1 MTFRKLA
8 YGASAVA
15 IMMSASTAVYAQ
27 ETTGGI
33 SGAVY
38 DAAGAPVAGATV
50 TVTHEPSGTTSTTV
64 TDQNGSFSSRG
75 LRVGGPYTVRSTSSA
90 GDAVAQV
97 ATIGIGTPA
106 SVELVVA
113 GAADSAAQ
121 VADVV
126 VTGVRSGGLR
136 TSPRSN
142 LNLADI
148 ETLPSIGRD
157 IKDIVRT
164 TPFATV
170 DPTNNDALSIGGQNT
185 RFNAILID
193 GVRQNDDFGLNQN
206 GYPTLGSPISRSVI
220 QAVSV
225 DVAPYGVQ
233 YGSFTGGVVNSVTKS
248 GGNDFHGE
256 LFYEKTDQD
265 LRGETFSYED
275 FVTGQRQNRSVVGE
289 FEEKTWGATLSG
301 PIIKDRLFFLLNYEK
316 FESATPVLSG
326 PQGAGLPNEAQGITQ
341 AQIDQV
347 RQIATTVYGYDPLD
361 WRAGALETYDEKYFA
376 KLDWNI
382 NDRHRAV
389 VSYQQTEGS
398 DLRLNN
404 TTTSGNNI
412 SVGLLSSAYEIV
424 TNLKAYKAQLFSDWT
439 DRFSTEFSFT
449 RKEVENISQGLA
461 GNDFAAMQVYLDS
474 PYGAQTG
481 VRRSI
486 RFGPERSRHANALTV
501 DTTQYRFVGKYD
513 AGFGHRFTAGIEREE
528 QDIFNLF
535 VQVANAEYE
544 FDSIASFQAR
554 QAASIGYSNAATNNK
569 ADGAASF
576 SYAQN
581 SFYFQDEWT
590 ATPNLTVTAG
600 LRYDLYTSDDKPLLN
615 PGFVQRFGF
624 GNDKNLDGVGILQP
638 RFAFNWRAP
647 WDVTVYGGFGRF
659 QGGSPNVWISNSYS
673 NPGNLIGSFQ
683 CKISSTY
690 QSQFASAFPVCSAA
704 QQAALT
710 NVDGLAVKPVA
721 QTAVTASAN
730 QGTGNINLIDPAFKT
745 PSIWK
750 TSIGATKA
758 FDLSRFRMGE
768 GWNLTAEYV
777 HSELQDAI
785 GWVDLSL
792 ARTQNGTAPDGRPV
806 FGPNPTRTGQQ
817 VLMMTNFNGGQTDQ
831 FAVALGKDWYDG
843 LLEGAGFN
851 LSYTYLDVTDRSP
864 ATSSTASSNYGNI
877 ALSDPNDPAL
887 TTSNYEIEHALKLNV
902 SYSRAFFGD
911 YRTRINMY
919 AQRRSGLPFS
929 YTFGTS
935 PASLT
940 GEYITTQRQLLYVP
954 QVDSSGNVTAT
965 SDPLVRYGS
974 TTSGGVTTPFDL
986 AAFNAFLKR
995 TGLIDYAGSI
1005 APRNAFKSPYV
1016 TTVDMHIEQEL
1027 PAFFPGGAKLVGYMD
1042 IENLGN
1048 LLNDEWGVIQQIG
1061 FPYTSNNITAT
1072 RTGNQFYTYNSFQD
1086 RSPSTFGTN
1095 SVWQIKV
1102 GVRYSF

>member
-8 YGASAVA
+8 YGASAAA
-15 IMMSASTAVYAQ
+15 IMMSASTAVFAQ

-38 DAAGAPVAGATV
+38 DAAGSPVGGATV
-50 TVTHEPSGTTSTTV
+50 TVVHVPSGTTSTTF
-64 TDQNGSFSSRG
+64 TDPNGQFSSRG
-75 LRVGGPYTVRSTSSA
+75 LRVGGPYLVRSASAA
-90 GDAVAQV
+90 GDAAAQV
-97 ATIGIGTPA
+97 ATIGIGTPV
-106 SVELVVA
+106 SIELVIA
-113 GAADSAAQ
+113 GAGESAAQ
-121 VADVV
+121 VDDVV

-164 TPFATV
+164 TPFATT
-170 DPTNNDALSIGGQNT
+170 DPSNFDALSIGGQNT

-206 GYPTLGSPISRSVI
+206 GYPTLSTPISRSVI

-256 LFYEKTDQD
+256 VFYEKTDQD
-265 LRGETFSYED
+265 MRGETFSYED

-316 FESATPVLSG
+316 FDSATPVLSG
-326 PQGAGLPNEAQGITQ
+326 PEGAGLPNEAAGITQ

-347 RQIATTVYGYDPLD
+347 RQIAQTVYGYDPLD
-361 WRAGALETYDEKYFA
+361 WRAGALETFDEKYFA

-389 VSYQQTEGS
+389 VSYQQTQGS

-404 TTTSGNNI
+404 TTTSGTNL
-412 SVGLLSSAYEIV
+412 SVGLLSSAYQIV
-424 TNLKAYKAQLFSDWT
+424 TDLTAYKVQLFSDWT
-439 DRFSTEFSFT
+439 DRFSTEFSYT

-461 GNDFAAMQVYLDS
+461 GNDFAAMQIYLDS
-474 PYGAQTG
+474 PYGAQSGT
-481 VRRSI
+481 RRSI
-486 RFGPERSRHANALTV
+486 RFGPERSRAANALTV

-513 AGFGHRFTAGIEREE
+513 AGFGHRFTVGVEREE

-535 VQVANAEYE
+535 VQVANGEYE
-544 FDSIASFQAR
+544 FASIADFQNR

-590 ATPNLTVTAG
+590 ATPNLTITAG
-600 LRYDLYTSDDKPLLN
+600 LRYDLYTSDDKPKLN
-615 PGFVQRFGF
+615 QAFVDRFGF
-624 GNDKNLDGVGILQP
+624 GNDTNLDGIGILQP
-638 RFAFNWRAP
+638 RFGFNWRAP

-683 CKISSTY
+683 CKTSNQVNGQAY
-690 QSQFASAFPVCSAA
+690 NSQFAGGFAVCNAA
-704 QQAALT
+704 QQAALA
-710 NVDGLAVKPVA
+710 NVDGLVVKPVA
-721 QTAVTASAN
+721 QTAVTTSAN
-730 QGTGNINLIDPAFKT
+730 LGTGNINLIDPTFKT

-750 TSIGATKA
+750 ASLGATKA
-758 FDLSRFRMGE
+758 FDLSRFNLGE
-768 GWNLTAEYV
+768 GWNVTAEYV
-777 HSELQDAI
+777 HSELQDAV
-785 GWVDLSL
+785 GWVDLSM
-792 ARTQNGTAPDGRPV
+792 AKTVTGTAPDGRPV
-806 FGPNPTRTGQQ
+806 YGPNPVRRGQN
-817 VLMMTNFNGGQTDQ
+817 VLMMTNFDGGKTDQ
-831 FAVALGKDWYDG
+831 FAIGLGKDWYDG
-843 LLEGAGFN
+843 WLNGAGFN
-851 LSYTYLDVTDRSP
+851 LSYTYLDSTDRSP
-864 ATSSTASSNYGNI
+864 GSSSTASSSFGNN
-877 ALSDPNDPAL
+877 ALFDANDPTLAD
-887 TTSNYEIEHALKLNV
+887 SNYEIEHALKLSV

-911 YRTRINMY
+911 YRTRIGMF

-929 YTFGTS
+929 YTFSTS
-935 PASLT
+935 PANQF
-940 GEYITTQRQLLYVP
+940 GEYVTTFRQLLYVP
-954 QVDSSGNVTAT
+954 KTDSSGNVTAT
-965 SDPLVRYGS
+965 SDPLVNYG
-974 TTSGGVTTPFDL
+974 
-986 AAFNAFLKR
+986 ANFNVANFNDFLKR
-995 TGLIDYAGSI
+995 TGLIDYAGEIS
-1005 APRNAFKSPYV
+1005 PRNAFKSPYV

-1027 PAFFPGGAKLVGYMD
+1027 PAFFPGGAKLIGYMD

-1048 LLNDEWGVIQQIG
+1048 LLNDEWGSIQQIA
-1061 FPYTSNNITAT
+1061 FPYTSANVDAT
-1072 RTGNQFYTYNSFQD
+1072 RTATQYNYNTFTT
-1086 RSPSTFGTN
+1086 RSPATFGTN

-1102 GVRYSF
+1102 GVRYQF

>member
-15 IMMSASTAVYAQ
+15 IMMSASTAAFAQ

-33 SGAVY
+33 VGVVY
-38 DAAGAPVAGATV
+38 DASGSPVAGATV
-50 TVTHEPSGTTSTTV
+50 VVTHVPSGTSATTV
-64 TDQNGSFSSRG
+64 TDANGAFSTRS
-75 LRVGGPYTVRSTSSA
+75 LRVGGPYTVRSTSAA
-90 GDAVAQV
+90 GDASADVAS
-97 ATIGIGTPA
+97 IGIGTPVG
-106 SVELVVA
+106 VELVIK
-113 GAADSAAQ
+113 GAAGEATSLSDI
-121 VADVV
+121 V
-126 VTGVRSGGLR
+126 VTGQRTGGLR

-157 IKDIVRT
+157 IKDVVRT

-185 RFNAILID
+185 RYNAILID
-193 GVRQNDDFGLNQN
+193 GIRQSDDFGLNGN
-206 GYPTLGSPISRSVI
+206 GYPTLNSPISRSVI

-248 GGNDFHGE
+248 GGNTFHGE
-256 LFYEKTDQD
+256 VFYEKTDQD
-265 LRGETFSYED
+265 MRGETFSYED

-326 PQGAGLPNEAQGITQ
+326 PQGAGLPNEAPGITQ
-341 AQIDQV
+341 AEIDQV
-347 RQIATTVYGYDPLD
+347 RAIAKNVYGYDPLD

-382 NDRHRAV
+382 NDNHRAV

-404 TTTSGNNI
+404 TTTSGNNV

-424 TNLKAYKAQLFSDWT
+424 SKLTAYKAQLFSNWT
-439 DRFSTEFSFT
+439 DQFSTEISFT
-449 RKEVENISQGLA
+449 RKEVENISQGLG

-474 PYGAQTG
+474 PYGTQTG

-486 RFGPERSRHANALTV
+486 RFGPERSRHANGLTV
-501 DTTQYRFVGKYD
+501 DTTQYRLVGKYD
-513 AGFGHRFTAGIEREE
+513 TGHGHRFTAGFEREE
-528 QDIFNLF
+528 QDIFNIF
-535 VQVANAEYE
+535 VQVGNGEYE
-544 FDSIASFQAR
+544 FASIADFQNR
-554 QAASIGYSNAATNNK
+554 QAASIGYSNAATNIK
-569 ADGAASF
+569 SDGAAAF

-581 SFYFQDEWT
+581 SLYFQDEWSP
-590 ATPNLTVTAG
+590 TPNLTVTAG
-600 LRYDLYTSDDKPLLN
+600 LRYDFYTSNDNPKLN
-615 PGFVQRFGF
+615 QAFVDRFGF
-624 GNDKNLDGVGILQP
+624 RNDASVDGIAILQP
-638 RFAFNWRAP
+638 RIGFNWRAP
-647 WDVTVYGGFGRF
+647 WDITVYGGIGRF
-659 QGGSPNVWISNSYS
+659 QGGSPNVWISNAYS

-683 CKISSTY
+683 CKIASNY
-690 QSQFASAFPVCSAA
+690 QSQFATGFSVCNTA
-704 QQAALT
+704 QQAALV
-710 NVDGLAVKPVA
+710 NVDGFAVKPVA
-721 QTAVTASAN
+721 QQAVTTSAN
-730 QGTGNINLIDPAFKT
+730 LGTGNINLVDPTFKM

-750 TSIGATKA
+750 TSIGANKA
-758 FDLSRFRMGE
+758 FDLSRFNLGE
-768 GWNLTAEYV
+768 GWNVTAEYV
-777 HSELQDAI
+777 HSELQDAV
-785 GWVDLSL
+785 GWVDLSM
-792 ARTQNGTAPDGRPV
+792 AKTQNGTAPDGRPV
-806 FGPNPTRTGQQ
+806 FGPNPVRTGQN
-817 VLMMTNFNGGQTDQ
+817 VLMLTNFQGGKTDQ
-831 FAVALGKDWYDG
+831 FAVALSKDWYDG
-843 LLEGAGFN
+843 WLNGAGFN
-851 LSYTYLDVTDRSP
+851 LSYTYLDSTDRSP

-877 ALSDPNDPAL
+877 ALFDPNDPTLA
-887 TTSNYEIEHALKLNV
+887 TSNYEIEHALKLNL
-902 SYSRAFFGD
+902 SYTRAFFGD
-911 YRTRINMY
+911 YRTRINLY

-935 PASLT
+935 PASLV
-940 GEYITTQRQLLYVP
+940 GEFVTTQRQLLYVP

-965 SDPLVRYGS
+965 SDPRVRFGS
-974 TTSGGVTTPFDL
+974 SGGNPFDL

-1027 PAFFPGGAKLVGYMD
+1027 PAFFPGGAKLIGYMD

-1048 LLNDEWGVIQQIG
+1048 LLNDEWGSIQQVG
-1061 FPYTSNNITAT
+1061 FPYTSNNVTAT
-1072 RTGNQFYTYNSFQD
+1072 RTGDQYYTYTSFQE

-1102 GVRYSF
+1102 GVRYQF